1 MNSLVLKP
9 WRWVVFLLVIPGGA
23 PSSGLRRTGVL
34 ATGAPRRVA
43 ARGACDALR
52 RSPAEVFLVR
62 RVTAAVFF
70 DRWRVFPATAFAWVS
85 RPWLR
90 FLGNDPKNNAPHRGA
105 ARVRCFAHFLTI

>member
-9 WRWVVFLLVIPGGA
+9 WRWVAFLLVIPSVA

-52 RSPAEVFLVR
+52 RSPGEVFLAR
-62 RVTAAVFF
+62 RVTAVVFF
-70 DRWRVFPATAFAWVS
+70 DRWRVFPATACVVDLTSLVDGSSGAT
-85 RPWLR
+85 RKIMLPW
-90 FLGNDPKNNAPHRGA
+90 GSGS
-105 ARVRCFAHFLTI
+105 